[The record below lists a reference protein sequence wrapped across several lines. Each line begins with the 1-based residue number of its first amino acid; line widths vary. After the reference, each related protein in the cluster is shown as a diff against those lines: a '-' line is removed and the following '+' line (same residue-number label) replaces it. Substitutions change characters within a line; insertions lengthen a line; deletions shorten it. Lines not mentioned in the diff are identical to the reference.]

1 MKSISNALLT
11 KRIKSNYS
19 GTLEITWLNGKKVL
33 NSENA
38 NYSYGAQEIVFDF
51 GLRHAHGDRSAEI
64 LILGLGGGS
73 VIHLLRKKFNY
84 YGRITAVEIDPAV
97 IDIAIKEFKVKEQE
111 KITLICED
119 AWEYVKK
126 TPARFGLVIMDVFI
140 DLEVPLAFYSAQFW
154 KDVSRKLKGHGTI
167 VFNAGINSAN
177 QKEINHLITEIQI
190 EIEFKKLKI
199 GTNTLLLGTKR
210 GGFK

>member
-1 MKSISNALLT
+1 MKSISNALMT
-11 KRIKSNYS
+11 KKIKSNYS
-19 GTLEITWLNGKKVL
+19 GTLEITWLNGKKIL

-73 VIHLLRKKFNY
+73 VINLLRKKFNY
-84 YGRITAVEIDPAV
+84 YGKITAIEIDPAV
-97 IDIAIKEFKVKEQE
+97 IDIAIKEFQIKEHG
-111 KITLICED
+111 KIKLVCED

-126 TPARFGLVIMDVFI
+126 TPARFGLIIMDVFI
-140 DLEVPLAFYSAQFW
+140 DLEVPLPFYSAQFW
-154 KDVSRKLKGHGTI
+154 KDVSRKLKERGTI

-177 QKEINHLITEIQI
+177 QKEINQLVTEIQI

-199 GTNTLLLGTKR
+199 GTNTLLLGTKK